1 VTVGTTQQFSATGNF
16 SDGTSQDV
24 TLNSHWS
31 SSVASVATIANG
43 PGAGLA
49 TTFDAGNTVIGANS
63 GGITNSTTLNVH

>member
-1 VTVGTTQQFSATGNF
+1 
-16 SDGTSQDV
+16 V

-43 PGAGLA
+43 PGAAGLA
-49 TTFDAGNTVIGANS
+49 TTFAAGNTVIGANT